1 MKAALTDFFDR
12 TWVPTRPRHHVIL
25 TINRSAAVRAGV
37 GPFCTPE

>member
-25 TINRSAAVRAGV
+25 TIIAALLYALG
-37 GPFCTPE
+37 